1 MIKKNDTNCST
12 FTHPLVYMINNEK
25 TIEIHRALIEK
36 CRKGDRDAQFEIYK
50 LYFKPLYNTA
60 LRMLNNSMLAE
71 EVMQDAMLAAF
82 SKLDTFKGES
92 TFGAWLKRIVVN
104 KSLDELKKKRL
115 EFVEINQNMGET
127 LNSSNEEFSLYG
139 SKAETVEKI
148 RKAIMELP
156 DNYRIVVSLYLLDSF
171 NHDEIAQL
179 IDIKAGTVRSL
190 YARGKQK
197 LIQILND
204 C

>member
-1 MIKKNDTNCST
+1 
-12 FTHPLVYMINNEK
+12 MINNEK